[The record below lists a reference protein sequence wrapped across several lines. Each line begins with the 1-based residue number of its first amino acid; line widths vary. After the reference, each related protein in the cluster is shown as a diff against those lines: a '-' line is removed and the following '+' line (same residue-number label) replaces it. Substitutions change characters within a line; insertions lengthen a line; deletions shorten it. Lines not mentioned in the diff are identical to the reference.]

1 VRKLVSKKEVL
12 SALRNVIDPEIG
24 IDIVSMKMIKDIK
37 IDDGNVK
44 VIFVPTTPFCP
55 LMNSIVSMIK
65 EEVEKLKGVKNCE
78 IEISY

>member
-24 IDIVSMKMIKDIK
+24 IDVVSMKMIKDIK

-55 LMNSIVSMIK
+55 LINNIVLMIK

-78 IEISY
+78 IEVSY

>member
-1 VRKLVSKKEVL
+1 MRKLVSKKEVL

-24 IDIVSMKMIKDIK
+24 IDVVSMKMIKDIK

-55 LMNSIVSMIK
+55 LINSIVLMIK

-78 IEISY
+78 IEIGY

>member
-1 VRKLVSKKEVL
+1 MRKLVSKKEVL

-24 IDIVSMKMIKDIK
+24 IDVVSMKMIKDIK

-55 LMNSIVSMIK
+55 LINNIVLMIK

-78 IEISY
+78 IEVSY